1 MDTASSMYKS
11 WMQSSS
17 FHLNDNK
24 LIRNFLHI
32 SDAMLVFCLT
42 NIHFVARFSS
52 WWVVILWSLRWDR
65 FPTWFL
71 IPVHVIIYV
80 ARSLFSHTTP
90 YTNIPLHAI
99 PESLFPYL
107 NIDQFH
113 TTSAIVTKRVYR
125 LSQYETKGQRNEK
138 TCLVSETK
146 EGILHRGKLNYFDIF
161 ERGEYGLELH
171 I

>member
-1 MDTASSMYKS
+1 MRETLLFLFFELWGYRLIHDKRDSLLVQHIIAALQQNYILDMDTASSMLKS
-11 WMQSSS
+11 WMSSSS
-17 FHLNDNK
+17 FHLNDNN

-32 SDAMLVFCLT
+32 SDVMLVFCLT

-65 FPTWFL
+65 LPTWFL

-107 NIDQFH
+107 NID
-113 TTSAIVTKRVYR
+113 
-125 LSQYETKGQRNEK
+125 
-138 TCLVSETK
+138 
-146 EGILHRGKLNYFDIF
+146 
-161 ERGEYGLELH
+161 
-171 I
+171 